1 MLHMKTQRGDGEGL
15 TQRTNVVMVRPN
27 QSLMLNV
34 KKQQTA
40 MKKRSEGRETGERQS
55 TAETRRP
62 ADTAEGQRIPQLWN
76 MVFTSAVTAGNTES
90 VTVNTKVTQ
99 EAITQI

>member
-1 MLHMKTQRGDGEGL
+1 
-15 TQRTNVVMVRPN
+15 MVRPN
-27 QSLMLNV
+27 QSLMLKV

-40 MKKRSEGRETGERQS
+40 MKKRSEGQETGEHQS
-55 TAETRRP
+55 TADTRR
-62 ADTAEGQRIPQLWN
+62 AVDTATGERIPQLWN

-99 EAITQI
+99 KAITQI